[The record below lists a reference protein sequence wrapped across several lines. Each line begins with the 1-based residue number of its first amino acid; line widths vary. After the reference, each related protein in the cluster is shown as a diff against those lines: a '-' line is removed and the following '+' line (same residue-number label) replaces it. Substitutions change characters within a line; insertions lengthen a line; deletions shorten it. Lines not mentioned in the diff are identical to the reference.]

1 YESYWDQVSREKT
14 LLSEKYTEGKAEG
27 FAEGEAK
34 GKAEGLAEGKAE
46 GKAEGRVE
54 IAKKLRELGAPLSM
68 ITESTGLTAEEI
80 EALH

>member
-34 GKAEGLAEGKAE
+34 GKAEGLAEGELK
-46 GKAEGRVE
+46 GRFDV
-54 IAKKLRELGAPLSM
+54 AKKMRELGAPLSM
-68 ITESTGLTAEEI
+68 ITESTGLTTEEI
-80 EALH
+80 EALS